1 MVSIQLIHQFIC
13 LLYLPVRVSIRVS
26 CSVCF
31 GVFIGSTVFPS
42 TATSFPWLRR
52 HLQRRSNNGK
62 PRFYCSF
69 TMTKRVNHFFKNFT
83 RINGDLLKNRESI
96 QANNTWNSIS
106 CRSLWNT
113 LLKDPL
119 ASKAAGIRSRNR
131 ELVICFNNKRKR
143 TVHQEKNATTRTF

>member
-42 TATSFPWLRR
+42 TATFFPWR

-96 QANNTWNSIS
+96 QANNTWNS
-106 CRSLWNT
+106 N
-113 LLKDPL
+113 LKDPL

-143 TVHQEKNATTRTF
+143 TVRQEKNATTRTF